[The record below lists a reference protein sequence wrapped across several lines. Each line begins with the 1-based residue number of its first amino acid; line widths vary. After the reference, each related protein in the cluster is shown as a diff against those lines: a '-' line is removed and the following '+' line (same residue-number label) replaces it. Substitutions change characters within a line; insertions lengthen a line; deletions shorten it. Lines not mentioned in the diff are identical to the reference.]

1 MRIWFPEE
9 VIDVERQTP
18 PMYTIIGCGMNLLQY
33 IKFHIL
39 FIEFV
44 INTYPYI
51 ITFSFAYQSSLPH
64 LDSKALKDNT
74 HL

>member
-1 MRIWFPEE
+1 MVSRRGDRYRKADTTDIYYNRMWNKF
-9 VIDVERQTP
+9 TP
-18 PMYTIIGCGMNLLQY
+18 IY
-33 IKFHIL
+33 IKFRIL

-44 INTYPYI
+44 INTYLDI